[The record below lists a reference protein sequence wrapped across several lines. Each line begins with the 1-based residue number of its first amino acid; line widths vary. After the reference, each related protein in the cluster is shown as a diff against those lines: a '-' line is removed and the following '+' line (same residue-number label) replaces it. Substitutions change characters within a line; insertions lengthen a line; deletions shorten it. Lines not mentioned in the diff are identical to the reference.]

1 MRLTALALAVAVV
14 LCAGA
19 RTEAASA
26 TSRQDTQAA
35 TDVAQHTDMS
45 AHKKAKRHPQH
56 VHRKHYR
63 QSYGHYNSYAPP
75 PYRYGSHYG
84 PRYGWGP
91 DPGDNAWPPFHFR
104 PYW

>member
-1 MRLTALALAVAVV
+1 MRSIAIALAAAVV
-14 LCAGA
+14 FCAGA
-19 RTEAASA
+19 RTEAAPA
-26 TSRQDTQAA
+26 TNGQGAQAA
-35 TDVAQHTDMS
+35 TDVVQHTDMS
-45 AHKKAKRHPQH
+45 ARKKAKHLSRH

-63 QSYGHYNSYAPP
+63 QSYGYYNGYGPP
-75 PYRYGSHYG
+75 QYRYGYRYG